1 MKDSEKAGSSR
12 AEYFVTTS
20 IFCHNLDFSSTPMHM
35 AVLGVLES
43 AEFALWT
50 FSFANATAT
59 QPKES

>member
-1 MKDSEKAGSSR
+1 MGNLGKILKDFWAHRRTAGL
-12 AEYFVTTS
+12 AV
-20 IFCHNLDFSSTPMHM
+20 SSTPMHM